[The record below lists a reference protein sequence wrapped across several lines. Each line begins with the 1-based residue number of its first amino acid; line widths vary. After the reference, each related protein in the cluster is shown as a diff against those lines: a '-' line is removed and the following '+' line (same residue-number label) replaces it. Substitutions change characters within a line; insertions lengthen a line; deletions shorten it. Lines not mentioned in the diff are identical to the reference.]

1 MPSQKGGS
9 SRERDK
15 MKYEEGDI
23 CYPSGGASYAQETVH
38 RTGDKEGNGADL
50 IF

>member
-1 MPSQKGGS
+1 MSSQKGGN
-9 SRERDK
+9 SRERGK
-15 MKYEEGDI
+15 MEYEERDI
-23 CYPSGGASYAQETVH
+23 CCPSGGASYAQETVH